1 MRAIDIVRQNF
12 YASSLT
18 TTVPEWCDEDG
29 NPMIIHYSPMT
40 GHDSQSLAARGYD
53 GGIPYIVAVLIL
65 KALDEDGKPL
75 FTWGDHETLMSQAHL
90 PVIVRIT
97 DEMRTQYKVYTV
109 EDAKKNSKTTKSL
122 PSSSG
127 LPQSMDG
134 Q

>member
-1 MRAIDIVRQNF
+1 
-12 YASSLT
+12 
-18 TTVPEWCDEDG
+18 
-29 NPMIIHYSPMT
+29 MIIHYSPMT